1 MSFRLSSCGTSS
13 RLSTA
18 DAAAALS
25 VLAAFGLWAC
35 DGVSRPGDTTGVQT
49 LGRWEWRGRLVV
61 ELDPR
66 VTLVRMRIDT
76 GGPAAGAGGDV
87 VLARYEFNPTD
98 AVGDEYALTVG
109 LELGRVRNLR
119 PGVPYTVGSTQA
131 VIPAHAT
138 VTCLCRPVRE
148 DSIRGS
154 FRLATRGLRQL
165 TGRIDATVYLTEWND
180 PARHATYSLHQRIDA
195 IK

>member
-1 MSFRLSSCGTSS
+1 MALRRGARRLT
-13 RLSTA
+13 RPR
-18 DAAAALS
+18 ALCL
-25 VLAAFGLWAC
+25 VAGLGLWAC
-35 DGVSRPGDTTGVQT
+35 DGVSRAGDTTGVQT

-66 VTLVRMRIDT
+66 VTLVRLRIDT
-76 GGPAAGAGGDV
+76 GGVGGVGGAGGDV
-87 VLARYEFNPTD
+87 VLARYEFNPTA
-98 AVGDEYALTVG
+98 AVGDEYALALG
-109 LELGRVRNLR
+109 LELGRVRDLR
-119 PGVPYTVGSTQA
+119 PGVSYAVGA
-131 VIPAHAT
+131 PPGVIPAHAT
-138 VTCLCRPVRE
+138 VTCLCRPLRE